1 MQHTVDPSVV
11 QPSVLVFGLH
21 QPFQM
26 PRLVKEKYVL
36 VMIYYCYEIN
46 AIKYKNRRGE
56 EKAMHFWTIVFYWLW
71 KYFLPT
77 TH

>member
-36 VMIYYCYEIN
+36 VMIYCYEIN
-46 AIKYKNRRGE
+46 AIK
-56 EKAMHFWTIVFYWLW
+56 
-71 KYFLPT
+71 
-77 TH
+77 